1 MKILIT
7 GGMGFIG
14 THICVE
20 LLNQG
25 KALVV
30 IDNLSNSNL
39 IAMER
44 VATITGKKLSFDLSV
59 NADIVFCNADVRDRN
74 IIQKIF
80 QTQNIIAVIHL
91 AGLKAVAESIK
102 SPLHYYN
109 NNVNGTVV
117 LLEEMARANV
127 KTLVF
132 SSSATVYGNP
142 KKFPIKE
149 NFSTGGVTNPYA
161 QSKLIIEKILKDL
174 KKSDSNWKICL
185 LRYFNPVGAHPSGAI
200 GEDPNSIP
208 DNLMPCI
215 SQVAIGKLEILNIY
229 GNDYDT
235 KDGTCIRD
243 YIHVVDLARGHLA
256 ALNYLNTKKPDI
268 SIFNLGTGKGSSV
281 YEIVQAFREASGR
294 PIPYKVMER
303 RAGDIAESWTSTEY
317 AEKFLGWKAQYN
329 LNQMCEDTWRWQQQ
343 NPYGYKTL

>member
-25 KALVV
+25 QTLVV

-44 VATITGKKLSFDLSV
+44 VAKITGKKLSFDLSV

-74 IIQKIF
+74 TIQQIF
-80 QTQNIIAVIHL
+80 QTQNISAVIHL
-91 AGLKAVAESIK
+91 AGLKAVSESIK
-102 SPLHYYN
+102 FPLHYYN
-109 NNVNGTVV
+109 NNVTGTVV

-149 NFSTGGVTNPYA
+149 DFPTGRVTNPYA
-161 QSKLIIEKILKDL
+161 QSKLIIEQILKDL
-174 KKSDSNWKICL
+174 QKSDPNWRICL
-185 LRYFNPVGAHPSGAI
+185 LRYFNPVGAHPSGTI
-200 GEDPNSIP
+200 GQDPNSIP

-215 SQVAIGKLEILNIY
+215 SQVAIGKLGILNIY

-235 KDGTCIRD
+235 EDGTCIRD
-243 YIHVVDLARGHLA
+243 YIHVVDLARGHHS
-256 ALNYLNTKKPDI
+256 ALNYLNTKKPNL

-281 YEIVQAFREASGR
+281 YEIVQAFREASGMH
-294 PIPYKVMER
+294 IPCKVLER
-303 RAGDIAESWTSTEY
+303 RAGDIAESWTSTER

-343 NPYGYKTL
+343 NPYGYKAL